1 MKTFFVLLF
10 LVGSLM
16 AECTCECVDGKV
28 VALCENSLDIQ
39 PICPPDFIMRDG
51 AVKVEF
57 EILKAKTPIDWFGI
71 YFRAGATPFIGS
83 HLMYVRQN
91 GMLEIA
97 VYPGP
102 RILATLD
109 LGQATSGKQ
118 VLTAQFENNY
128 LEVQM
133 GGSAPLITD
142 KLSHQA
148 VGQVLPAAYCADVN
162 LYSFEM
168 ICRDTI
174 EW

>member
-1 MKTFFVLLF
+1 
-10 LVGSLM
+10 
-16 AECTCECVDGKV
+16 
-28 VALCENSLDIQ
+28 
-39 PICPPDFIMRDG
+39 MRDG

-57 EILKAKTPIDWFGI
+57 EILNAKTQGDWFGI
-71 YFRAGATPFIGS
+71 YFRAGANPFIGS
-83 HLMYVRQN
+83 NLMYVRQN

-102 RILATLD
+102 HILATLN

-133 GGSAPLITD
+133 GSAQMRTD
-142 KLSHQA
+142 KLSYQS
-148 VGQVLPAAYCADVN
+148 VGQVLPAAYRADVN

-168 ICRDTI
+168 ICRDI
-174 EW
+174 LE